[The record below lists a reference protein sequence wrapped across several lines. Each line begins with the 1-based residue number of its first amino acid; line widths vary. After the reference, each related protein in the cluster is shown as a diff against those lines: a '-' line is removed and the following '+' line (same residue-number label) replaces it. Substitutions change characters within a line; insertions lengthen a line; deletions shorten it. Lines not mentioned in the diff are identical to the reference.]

1 VGCLQLPELRWTR
14 PAAAAADAGALTDAD
29 VFWEPALLGGG
40 RVVYGASELA
50 VFTHAWDPSG
60 TQLFVGG
67 GPVVLAGKGCSL
79 ALCC

>member
-1 VGCLQLPELRWTR
+1 VGCMQLPELRWTR
-14 PAAAAADAGALTDAD
+14 PAAAAADALTDAD
-29 VFWEPALLGGG
+29 LFWEPALSGGS
-40 RVVYGASELA
+40 RMVYGASELA

-67 GPVVLAGKGCSL
+67 GPVVLAGKGCLL